1 MSRSTRIA
9 VKGLTLVTML
19 GLANACASTPLQE
32 ARQPTPPPPAVAPA
46 LASRPTGDSGRSNVA
61 IAADIRA
68 ACGLSDS
75 EAFFPYDSATVRS
88 EDRAILKKLA
98 DCFSTGPLKNR
109 EMRLVGRADPRGDE
123 EYNYLLGQRRAD
135 NVKSGIAS
143 SGLVEGRVATTSRG
157 EEDANGNNEAGWA
170 RDRRVDVMLGN

>member
-1 MSRSTRIA
+1 MSRSSRIA
-9 VKGLTLVTML
+9 VKGVTLVSVL
-19 GLANACASTPLQE
+19 EFASACASTPLPE
-32 ARQPTPPPPAVAPA
+32 ARQPTAPPPAVAPV
-46 LASRPTGDSGRSNVA
+46 LASRPTGSGRSNVA

-68 ACGLSDS
+68 ACGISDS
-75 EAFFPYDSATVRS
+75 EAFFPYDSATVRP

-170 RDRRVDVMLGN
+170 KDRRVDVMLGN